1 MPLVIG
7 ARLGPYQ
14 IVAPLGAGGM
24 GEVYRARDTR
34 LNRSVAIKVL
44 AERFADDPSRRARFE
59 REAHVISQLNHPHIC
74 TLFDVGEHGGIT
86 YLVLELVEGET
97 LAERLARSK
106 DRALPDT
113 GRGRPS
119 GRPLPINEALPI
131 AIQVAD
137 ALAAAHRQGIVHRDL
152 KPSNV
157 MLTKT
162 GAKLLDF
169 GIARATGAMTRV
181 SAIGAGVEAGPTD
194 PPTLGT
200 VTVEGT
206 LFGTVQYMAP
216 EQLEGR
222 EADARSDIFAF
233 GAVLYEMLTG
243 RRAFDGESQS
253 KVIAAILDQEPPPI
267 DRLEPLAPPALT
279 RIVQKALAKDSD
291 RRWQSASDLADE
303 LRWVDDRGPE
313 AAVQASDR
321 PRWWRRTIP
330 VALAVFLTGAV
341 TSAVWWSLRSE
352 DAPRTVSRFTIPL
365 GDGQRFS
372 PPAFKLVGISPDGR
386 QMVYPANSR
395 LYLRSMSD
403 LDAKPIPGT
412 DEPANANNPVFS
424 PDGRSVVFYADRSR
438 TLKKIAVD
446 GGTAVTLCAAAHPNG
461 IAWSAAGILFGQ
473 SWLGSNDRG
482 ILRISPDGGKPDV
495 VIAVKNDEH
504 ATNPQVLPDNETV
517 LFTLLKGEAFDR
529 WDKAQIVAQSL
540 KSGQRTKLIEGA
552 SDGRYLP
559 SGHIVYSRGGV
570 LYGIPFDV
578 RQLRTTGGPVPILD
592 GVHRSGATG
601 TASWSLADNGTL
613 VYVRGPAPSTDQWG
627 LAVSDRQGV
636 VEPLKVPPSAYLA
649 PRISPDGK
657 SVAVTVDDEKDA
669 NIWLYDREGT
679 APGRRLTYE
688 GRNRFA
694 EWSPD
699 GRRLAFQSDREGDQG
714 LFWQLVDG
722 TGKPERLTKA
732 EPGTVH
738 IPESWSPDGEHL
750 LFAVMTGS
758 KRSVMMVSLANKKI
772 ASFLDEG
779 SFSVFSPDGRWVAY
793 THNEGTSSPLI
804 VQPFPATG
812 AKYQV
817 WANGSHARWSRDG
830 KELFANT
837 GPPYR
842 FEAVT
847 VTTQPTIAFSRP
859 VPAPFGRGNQVG
871 TGPLIRN
878 FDIMPDDQ
886 HFLMLVQPGGWDV
899 VPQIQVVLNW
909 TDELK
914 RRVAER

>member
-1 MPLVIG
+1 
-7 ARLGPYQ
+7 
-14 IVAPLGAGGM
+14 M
-24 GEVYRARDTR
+24 GDVYRARDTR
-34 LNRSVAIKVL
+34 LDRVVAVKVL
-44 AERFADDPSRRARFE
+44 KAHASTDPTRRQRFE
-59 REAHVISQLNHPHIC
+59 REARIVSQLNHPHIC
-74 TLFDVGEHGGIT
+74 TLFDVGQQDGT
-86 YLVLELVEGET
+86 DYLVMEFLEGET
-97 LAERLARSK
+97 LAERMERSH
-106 DRALPDT
+106 D
-113 GRGRPS
+113 
-119 GRPLPINEALPI
+119 RPLPLNEALVI

-137 ALAAAHRQGIVHRDL
+137 ALDAAHRHGIVHRDL

-157 MLTKT
+157 MLTKN

-169 GIARATGAMTRV
+169 GIAKAMLAGRAGGPD
-181 SAIGAGVEAGPTD
+181 GAGGAGWPSSDITGTD
-194 PPTLGT
+194 RQATLTGD
-200 VTVEGT
+200 GT
-206 LFGTVQYMAP
+206 LLGTVQYMAP

-222 EADARSDIFAF
+222 EADTRSDIFAF
-233 GAVLYEMLTG
+233 GALLYEMLTA

-253 KVIAAILDQEPPPI
+253 KVIAAVLDHDPPPVGN
-267 DRLEPLAPPALT
+267 LQPLAPPLLA
-279 RIVQKALAKDSD
+279 RIVQKCLAKDPE

-321 PRWWRRTIP
+321 PQWWRRTIP

-352 DAPRTVSRFTIPL
+352 DAPRTVSRFTVPL

-386 QMVYPANSR
+386 QMVYPANNR

-461 IAWSAAGILFGQ
+461 IAWGAAGILFGQ

-504 ATNPQVLPDNETV
+504 ATNPQLLPDNETV

-578 RQLRTTGGPVPILD
+578 RQLRATGGPVPILD

-627 LAVSDRQGV
+627 LAISDRQGV
-636 VEPLKVPPSAYLA
+636 LEPLKVPPSAYLA

-657 SVAVTVDDEKDA
+657 WVAVTVDNEKDA

-679 APGRRLTYE
+679 APGRRQTYE

-750 LFAVMTGS
+750 LFGVITGS

-772 ASFLDEG
+772 ASFLDG
-779 SFSVFSPDGRWVAY
+779 SSFSVFSPDGRWVAY

-837 GPPYR
+837 GPPYG
-842 FEAVT
+842 FEAVA
-847 VTTQPTIAFSRP
+847 VTTQPTISFSRP

-899 VPQIQVVLNW
+899 VPQIQIVLSW

-914 RRVAER
+914 RRIAGR